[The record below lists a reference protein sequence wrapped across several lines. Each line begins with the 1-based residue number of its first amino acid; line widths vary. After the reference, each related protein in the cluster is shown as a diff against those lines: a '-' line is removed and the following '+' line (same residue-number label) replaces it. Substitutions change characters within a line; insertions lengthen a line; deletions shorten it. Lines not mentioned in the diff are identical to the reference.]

1 MQSIKI
7 QVVFLFLFVISC
19 SVRGLRNCGEIGK
32 NEIIDYV
39 LKEDSKPLPYQHVL
53 DQLFDAFDGNDSLR
67 MEEMY
72 KLLENVETYE
82 SDDSESQQYATTPVR
97 HVVSFR
103 LNYTENMHPKQKHE
117 INAVKFTSKHIF
129 LARSN

>member
-7 QVVFLFLFVISC
+7 QIVFLSLFVILC
-19 SVRGLRNCGEIGK
+19 SVGGLRNCGEFDK
-32 NEIIDYV
+32 EEIIEYV

-72 KLLENVETYE
+72 KLLENVEPYD
-82 SDDSESQQYATTPVR
+82 SDDSESQQYATNPVR
-97 HVVSFR
+97 HVVCFD
-103 LNYTENMHPKQKHE
+103 
-117 INAVKFTSKHIF
+117 
-129 LARSN
+129 SNSNKKNIQISTPTKT